1 MDSLLRLLAAA
12 ASHGLLTGQIIFSAA
27 FVGACELPNWLD
39 GSQHHVLPLRH
50 ADGDQQQPAGP
61 GAGAAGVVPMSRP
74 IPAGDYVAHF
84 DPVLDHHR
92 TWLLAVL
99 ERLVDHEPASLVEG
113 GPL

>member
-1 MDSLLRLLAAA
+1 
-12 ASHGLLTGQIIFSAA
+12 
-27 FVGACELPNWLD
+27 
-39 GSQHHVLPLRH
+39 
-50 ADGDQQQPAGP
+50 
-61 GAGAAGVVPMSRP
+61 MSRP